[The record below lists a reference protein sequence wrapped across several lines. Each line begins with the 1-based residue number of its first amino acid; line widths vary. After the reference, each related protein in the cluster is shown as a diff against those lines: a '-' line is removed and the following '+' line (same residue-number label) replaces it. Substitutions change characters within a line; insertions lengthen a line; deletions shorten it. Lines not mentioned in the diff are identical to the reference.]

1 MLLAKYLAM
10 AGLTLVIRKYF
21 ISGRCWHRG
30 GAGRSHL
37 SWAQLNRHL
46 QHVVYL
52 ARGLYHPLDLPPS
65 FWPCCC
71 VLCGGEWN
79 SSYCTHQHHSF
90 PMGVYPNPKGNR
102 QNREWK
108 QSNFFFSVFLP
119 LLFMLWLE
127 LCQHGQ
133 EGQQAT
139 HLMHSLISA
148 GWALLVFYNMN
159 ILGIFFFSYSC
170 NTFFVMATNG
180 LFVFFWLFILFFVMS
195 THTLCPVKIKSDGY
209 WDILS

>member
-1 MLLAKYLAM
+1 MWFILLEVCT
-10 AGLTLVIRKYF
+10 TLWTCHHL
-21 ISGRCWHRG
+21 SGRVVVSYVVG
-30 GAGRSHL
+30 NEIVPTTPINTTPSH
-37 SWAQLNRHL
+37 
-46 QHVVYL
+46 
-52 ARGLYHPLDLPPS
+52 
-65 FWPCCC
+65 
-71 VLCGGEWN
+71 
-79 SSYCTHQHHSF
+79 
-90 PMGVYPNPKGNR
+90 GVYPNPKGNR
-102 QNREWK
+102 QNCKWK
-108 QSNFFFSVFLP
+108 QSNFFFGVFLP

-195 THTLCPVKIKSDGY
+195 THTPCPVKIKSDGY